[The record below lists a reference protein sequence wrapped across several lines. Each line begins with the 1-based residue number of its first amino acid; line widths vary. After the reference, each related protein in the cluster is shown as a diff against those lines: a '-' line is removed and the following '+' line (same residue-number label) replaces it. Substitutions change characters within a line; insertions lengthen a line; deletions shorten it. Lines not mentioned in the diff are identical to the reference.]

1 MKYIAL
7 RTEDGEKKGKIAF
20 YCSVLGVSRQG
31 FYQYL
36 ANRDHPWKYQVL
48 ADAMLEIV
56 AEDACND
63 TYGRTRM
70 RQALELKAPEGI
82 AIPCERTVYR
92 VMERLGLSHRPKR
105 KPNAITREDRE
116 AILSNILIGNILSM
130 CKGLGVT
137 IENRVT
143 VAHQLE
149 WIPVW
154 YKGKRMEGF
163 KGSFQVNCCIPD
175 LCGIGKGTARGFG
188 TVKYKQIKGEMTDG
202 MQRSRICRVDYQYK
216 QVLR

>member
-36 ANRDHPWKYQVL
+36 ANRDRPWKYQVL

-92 VMERLGLSHRPKR
+92 VMERLGLSHRPSASQR
-105 KPNAITREDRE
+105 DHQGRPGGDEVRRSAETGLFRTE
-116 AILSNILIGNILSM
+116 AF
-130 CKGLGVT
+130 
-137 IENRVT
+137 
-143 VAHQLE
+143 
-149 WIPVW
+149 
-154 YKGKRMEGF
+154 GKMRHGYHR
-163 KGSFQVNCCIPD
+163 GQ
-175 LCGIGKGTARGFG
+175 GKGRKI
-188 TVKYKQIKGEMTDG
+188 VCI
-202 MQRSRICRVDYQYK
+202 RH
-216 QVLR
+216 L

>member
-70 RQALELKAPEGI
+70 RQALELKASGGDRHPQRADGVPGDGTPWPEPLPEAQAQRDHQG
-82 AIPCERTVYR
+82 
-92 VMERLGLSHRPKR
+92 RPGGDEVR
-105 KPNAITREDRE
+105 
-116 AILSNILIGNILSM
+116 
-130 CKGLGVT
+130 
-137 IENRVT
+137 
-143 VAHQLE
+143 
-149 WIPVW
+149 
-154 YKGKRMEGF
+154 
-163 KGSFQVNCCIPD
+163 
-175 LCGIGKGTARGFG
+175 
-188 TVKYKQIKGEMTDG
+188 
-202 MQRSRICRVDYQYK
+202 
-216 QVLR
+216 

>member
-36 ANRDHPWKYQVL
+36 ANRDRPWKYQVL

-116 AILSNILIGNILSM
+116 AMKSDDLLKRDFSAQRPLEK
-130 CKGLGVT
+130 CVT
-137 IENRVT
+137 DITEVK
-143 VAHQLE
+143 A
-149 WIPVW
+149 
-154 YKGKRMEGF
+154 KDGKLYVSAIFDCLDR
-163 KGSFQVNCCIPD
+163 KSV
-175 LCGIGKGTARGFG
+175 
-188 TVKYKQIKGEMTDG
+188 V
-202 MQRSRICRVDYQYK
+202 
-216 QVLR
+216 